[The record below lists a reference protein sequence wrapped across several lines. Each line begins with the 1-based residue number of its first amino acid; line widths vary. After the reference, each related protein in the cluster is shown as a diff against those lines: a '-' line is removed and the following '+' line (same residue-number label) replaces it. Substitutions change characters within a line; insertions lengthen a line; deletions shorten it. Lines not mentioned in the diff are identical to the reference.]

1 MNTSAH
7 PGTELSPPTGQSIEQ
22 LFGESQVTTS
32 LIYAFPAKLVGCFRA
47 AEDDAAPSLLDQKSI
62 DRELALSNLVNFRN
76 QVAFRQHAP
85 AEATSIVNYRFLG
98 DAPSPITAEYLRLA
112 GSKQPVKAAEEFNAV
127 AEPHFRHVQAYCG
140 WLLQQEAYWH
150 DLKVVINLFSD
161 DFTDNL
167 LPKQVFGA
175 PEGADLVEEPR
186 PSTIAFRSF
195 CEKWRLQG
203 MATLDLPVVMEP
215 QITSTSI
222 YTPNSHPASV
232 TPFLPDI
239 FPMDSKGPLATSLDN
254 ARIGIEAPHLE
265 GWKALIAI
273 SSRQKKKVHHYAR
286 QFCLQHYWRVLLQR
300 YPQQTRKRKSDI
312 EEAFGRYFGVDAT
325 TIRSDGQKMANL
337 IDRNLSTFL

>member
-76 QVAFRQHAP
+76 QVAFRQHAL

-150 DLKVVINLFSD
+150 DLKVC
-161 DFTDNL
+161 L
-167 LPKQVFGA
+167 LYTSPS
-175 PEGADLVEEPR
+175 PR
-186 PSTIAFRSF
+186 
-195 CEKWRLQG
+195 
-203 MATLDLPVVMEP
+203 
-215 QITSTSI
+215 
-222 YTPNSHPASV
+222 
-232 TPFLPDI
+232 
-239 FPMDSKGPLATSLDN
+239 
-254 ARIGIEAPHLE
+254 
-265 GWKALIAI
+265 
-273 SSRQKKKVHHYAR
+273 
-286 QFCLQHYWRVLLQR
+286 
-300 YPQQTRKRKSDI
+300 
-312 EEAFGRYFGVDAT
+312 
-325 TIRSDGQKMANL
+325 
-337 IDRNLSTFL
+337 DRG